1 MNRPDHI
8 MDVMR
13 KQHGGCWYSFG
24 GKEPVYENIVLDSKI
39 WDNSINDLIDNPYE
53 IPTKEFLESELAR
66 QQAEYDAQDYARNR
80 ARAYPRISDQLDML
94 WHAVDTG
101 DWTAA
106 KVKTTEFYTAL
117 KAVKDANPK
126 P

>member
-1 MNRPDHI
+1 MARYAVIESGSVDNIIEWDGSAAGPEASKCVLITAEETNAVIGATYDGSSFSYTPPAVPALTY
-8 MDVMR
+8 DV
-13 KQHGGCWYSFG
+13 
-24 GKEPVYENIVLDSKI
+24 
-39 WDNSINDLIDNPYE
+39 
-53 IPTKEFLESELAR
+53 AR
-66 QQAEYDAQDYARNR
+66 RQ
-80 ARAYPRISDQLDML
+80 AYPSIGDQLDML

>member
-1 MNRPDHI
+1 MNIGEALHSLRPGSEWVVRGTDI
-8 MDVMR
+8 EWLDKV
-13 KQHGGCWYSFG
+13 QAQPSQS
-24 GKEPVYENIVLDSKI
+24 EIDEEIVRL
-39 WDNSINDLIDNPYE
+39 
-53 IPTKEFLESELAR
+53 
-66 QQAEYDAQDYARNR
+66 QAAHDAQAYARTR
-80 ARAYPRISDQLDML
+80 KTAYPSIGDQLDML

-106 KVKTTEFYTAL
+106 KVKTTGFYTAL

>member
-1 MNRPDHI
+1 MSITSVGLQQLGFKSLNIDPAGDFRLEDDSNGAGPYI
-8 MDVMR
+8 
-13 KQHGGCWYSFG
+13 
-24 GKEPVYENIVLDSKI
+24 KEWKSASPQ
-39 WDNSINDLIDNPYE
+39 PTQAE
-53 IPTKEFLESELAR
+53 IEAAEAAWNTANGYKSAR
-66 QQAEYDAQDYARNR
+66 QD
-80 ARAYPRISDQLDML
+80 AYPSIGDQLDML

>member
-1 MNRPDHI
+1 MASYAVVESGTVTNIIEWDGITSHPDSSKFVLADSTNAKIGATH
-8 MDVMR
+8 D
-13 KQHGGCWYSFG
+13 GSTFSYT
-24 GKEPVYENIVLDSKI
+24 EPADTSTYAQKRASGYP
-39 WDNSINDLIDNPYE
+39 SIG
-53 IPTKEFLESELAR
+53 
-66 QQAEYDAQDYARNR
+66 
-80 ARAYPRISDQLDML
+80 DQLDML

-106 KVKTTEFYTAL
+106 KVKTTSFYTEL

>member
-1 MNRPDHI
+1 MTDI
-8 MDVMR
+8 A
-13 KQHGGCWYSFG
+13 QA
-24 GKEPVYENIVLDSKI
+24 ILALDSTAQV
-39 WDNSINDLIDNPYE
+39 SIAAEDLNRITWHDGNPNN
-53 IPTKEFLESELAR
+53 ITVAQIQTK
-66 QQAEYDAQDYARNR
+66 QAELQAAYDAKTYARTR
-80 ARAYPRISDQLDML
+80 ETAYPSIGDQLDML

>member
-1 MNRPDHI
+1 MTDI
-8 MDVMR
+8 I
-13 KQHGGCWYSFG
+13 SA
-24 GKEPVYENIVLDSKI
+24 IVALDPNAQASVNAE
-39 WDNSINDLIDNPYE
+39 DINQITWHDGNPND
-53 IPTKEFLESELAR
+53 ITVAQIQTK
-66 QQAEYDAQDYARNR
+66 QAELQTAYDAKAYARTR
-80 ARAYPRISDQLDML
+80 ATAYPSIGDQLDML

>member
-1 MNRPDHI
+1 MRPEHI
-8 MDVMR
+8 EKVLVFMHTG
-13 KQHGGCWYSFG
+13 QWFG
-24 GKEPVYENIVLDSKI
+24 WSDYKNKVYENLIIHDASK
-39 WDNSINDLIDNPYE
+39 E
-53 IPTKEFLESELAR
+53 KPTKEFLESELAR
-66 QQAEYDAQDYARNR
+66 QQAEYDAQEYGRNR
-80 ARAYPRISDQLDML
+80 SIAYPRIQDQLDML

-106 KVKTTEFYTAL
+106 KVKTTEFYTAI

>member
-1 MNRPDHI
+1 MTDILKAIIAIDSTAQATVNAD
-8 MDVMR
+8 D
-13 KQHGGCWYSFG
+13 
-24 GKEPVYENIVLDSKI
+24 LDQITWLAGTTPIAKADI
-39 WDNSINDLIDNPYE
+39 QAKM
-53 IPTKEFLESELAR
+53 TEL
-66 QQAEYDAQDYARNR
+66 QTSYDAEAYARTR
-80 ARAYPRISDQLDML
+80 ADAYPSIGDQLDML

>member
-1 MNRPDHI
+1 MKNTRGEAIANTHASVVTIRD
-8 MDVMR
+8 DKGYDSSDNEV
-13 KQHGGCWYSFG
+13 
-24 GKEPVYENIVLDSKI
+24 VLDEGAI
-39 WDNSINDLIDNPYE
+39 
-53 IPTKEFLESELAR
+53 TTELAR
-66 QQAEYDAQDYARNR
+66 LQTEYDAQAYARTR
-80 ARAYPRISDQLDML
+80 ASAYPSIGDQLDML